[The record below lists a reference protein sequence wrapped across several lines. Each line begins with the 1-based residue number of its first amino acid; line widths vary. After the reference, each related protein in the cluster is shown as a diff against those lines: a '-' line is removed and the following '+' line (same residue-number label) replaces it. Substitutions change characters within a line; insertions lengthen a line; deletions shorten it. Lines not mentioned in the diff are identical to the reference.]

1 MIMLF
6 KFIFCLIFLTVVL
19 PHMSLSLQNTLTG
32 TDLKFCKGSSIT
44 TKEDNLR
51 FSVETPFSDVL
62 TFRLAIDNILRI
74 FQIFQEEKQRND
86 YSVLL
91 VNRTVYITKNG
102 QATNETRGFIL
113 KEISVEFAS
122 SEDALWAVFNVRG
135 DGSGKN
141 LKVDCSSSDSDEY
154 IFEESFKDFEI
165 VQNDTFLV
173 KEDNVRFL
181 IKSPTGGNL
190 SFQLI
195 FDNNLRHKL
204 SPTWVEGSR
213 WNHYNVL
220 YLNNTTCIIQNGYVI
235 KQVVSCAPKEIY
247 VKFTSKQ
254 NTFYI
259 FFKECGHET
268 SKPCDIQCRTCKNVK
283 TSSEV
288 SKEHVPQANVNTRH
302 QENSD
307 DSENTR
313 KRSDLNSEPTDPS
326 TDSSPKAPSTNN
338 NHVLII
344 ISVIVVIILVI
355 AVAYI
360 INRCKSSHAENIN
373 EMQNLQQENAEDTD

>member
-1 MIMLF
+1 
-6 KFIFCLIFLTVVL
+6 
-19 PHMSLSLQNTLTG
+19 MSLSLQNTLTG

-154 IFEESFKDFEI
+154 IFEESFKGK
-165 VQNDTFLV
+165 LP
-173 KEDNVRFL
+173 L
-181 IKSPTGGNL
+181 I
-190 SFQLI
+190 
-195 FDNNLRHKL
+195 
-204 SPTWVEGSR
+204 
-213 WNHYNVL
+213 
-220 YLNNTTCIIQNGYVI
+220 
-235 KQVVSCAPKEIY
+235 
-247 VKFTSKQ
+247 TS
-254 NTFYI
+254 N
-259 FFKECGHET
+259 
-268 SKPCDIQCRTCKNVK
+268 
-283 TSSEV
+283 
-288 SKEHVPQANVNTRH
+288 
-302 QENSD
+302 
-307 DSENTR
+307 
-313 KRSDLNSEPTDPS
+313 
-326 TDSSPKAPSTNN
+326 
-338 NHVLII
+338 
-344 ISVIVVIILVI
+344 
-355 AVAYI
+355 
-360 INRCKSSHAENIN
+360 
-373 EMQNLQQENAEDTD
+373 